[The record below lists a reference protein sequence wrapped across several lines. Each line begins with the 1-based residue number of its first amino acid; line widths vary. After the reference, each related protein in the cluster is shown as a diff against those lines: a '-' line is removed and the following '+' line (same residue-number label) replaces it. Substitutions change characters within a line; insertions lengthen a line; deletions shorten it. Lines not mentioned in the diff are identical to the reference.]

1 MTNAKVTVLM
11 SVYNEEKYL
20 REAIDSIL
28 NQTFE
33 NFEFL
38 IINDG
43 STDFSRDIIL
53 SYDDPRIRL
62 LDNEKNMGLTRSLNK
77 GLTLA
82 KGEYIARMD
91 ADDISTPDRLEK
103 QITYMDTH
111 PEKALLGGSAIVID
125 SKGNTMTRWHHPAEP
140 ELLRWLLLFDN
151 PFIHS
156 AAMLRSTVLQKNRLN
171 YDYTL
176 SHAQDYD
183 LWQKICQFSSVANL
197 ADVVI
202 YRREHQE
209 NISARNSQEQKKTRL
224 MVINRGISELMGS
237 STGDENVAQ
246 ISRIAV
252 GQTIASI
259 EELEMVGRL
268 LCRMLEAFSQKWMLT
283 PREKNLVITD
293 ARTRWLAWV
302 KRHAG
307 LFGWKAVRVYHRFP
321 KLAGQCQYHKVYWKL
336 IIKMLI
342 GAQCIEK
349 LRGKAL

>member
-1 MTNAKVTVLM
+1 M
-11 SVYNEEKYL
+11 SVYNGEKYL

-28 NQTFE
+28 SQTFKD
-33 NFEFL
+33 FEFL

-43 STDFSRDIIL
+43 STDSSRDIIL
-53 SYDDPRIRL
+53 SYNDPRIRL
-62 LDNEKNMGLTRSLNK
+62 IDNEKNTGLTRSLNK

-91 ADDISTPDRLEK
+91 ADDISTPDRLDK
-103 QITYMDTH
+103 QVAYMDSH
-111 PEKALLGGSAIVID
+111 PKKALLGGSAIVID
-125 SKGNTMTRWHHPAEP
+125 SKGNTMTRWHRPAEP

-156 AAMLRSTVLQKNRLN
+156 AAMLRSTVLQKNRLS

-183 LWQKICQFSSVANL
+183 LWQKISQFSSVANL

-202 YRREHQE
+202 YRREHEE
-209 NISARNSQEQKKTRL
+209 NISARNNQEQKKTRL
-224 MVINRGISELMGS
+224 MVISRGISKLLGY

-252 GQTIASI
+252 GQTLTSV
-259 EELEMVGRL
+259 EELEVVGRL
-268 LCRMLEAFSQKWMLT
+268 VCRMLEVFSQKWMLT
-283 PREKNLVITD
+283 PKEKKLVIKD
-293 ARTRWLAWV
+293 ARVRWLIWV
-302 KRHAG
+302 NRHTG
-307 LFGWKAVRVYHRFP
+307 PFGWKAVRVYHRFP

-342 GAQCIEK
+342 GAQRIDK
-349 LRGKAL
+349 LQGKAL